1 MQSQLRKLQHAAAR
15 GSLASAAEWAKIS
28 RAADKALALL
38 LPEKGPRSRKSQ
50 MSTRVRTP
58 STSVKLRL
66 SSVELTILTNAIM
79 LKRLN
84 TGSAMIFIVRGV
96 K

>member
-1 MQSQLRKLQHAAAR
+1 MQLQEAHQ
-15 GSLASAAEWAKIS
+15 SASAAEWAKVS

-50 MSTRVRTP
+50 LSTRVRTP

-66 SSVELTILTNAIM
+66 SSVELTRLTNVIM
-79 LKRLN
+79 LRRLN
-84 TGSAMIFIVRGV
+84 NGSAKIFTVSGV